1 MIFRLLIVAHL
12 SICGILASETENIHQ
27 RRVREKSV
35 GGDGYDVIQAV
46 QEEIDVFRIRNLGSL
61 SAPTKPVV
69 SPQTKP
75 VVSPTVK
82 PPTPVYA
89 PAVRRRMTATT
100 EYDVFDAMQEETNMF
115 RNLGSLSVPAPKPVA
130 APQKPVTPVTAP
142 KPVTPVAAPQPVTP
156 VAAPKPAYSPTA

>member
-12 SICGILASETENIHQ
+12 SICGIFAAETENIHQ
-27 RRVREKSV
+27 RRVRENGV
-35 GGDGYDVIQAV
+35 GADVYDVIQAV

-61 SAPTKPVV
+61 SAP
-69 SPQTKP
+69 TKP

-100 EYDVFDAMQEETNMF
+100 EYDVFDAIQEEMNLF

-130 APQKPVTPVTAP
+130 APQKPVTPVAAP
-142 KPVTPVAAPQPVTP
+142 KPVTPVAP
-156 VAAPKPAYSPTA
+156 PKPVSSPTL